1 MISETCSVC
10 GTGFDVVF
18 RYQMEE
24 RNGGFAFYCSQKCLE
39 TSQKGG
45 DEHAVT
51 CDGCSKRFTP
61 DLALQVLYLGG
72 KRKYACGLACRSQL
86 VRESQ
91 GARLGDMVQTAKAA
105 SRPATSPSASD
116 PEQVSPAQSAD
127 AMDVRAEGAAGG
139 AGAAGGGMR
148 DSRHTTVRDL
158 RQGVTRAPGA
168 TGGPQGNTPN
178 SAKVPV
184 VATGPVSQK
193 VGAAV
198 SVPVAATGP
207 VSSKGA
213 GAGSGP
219 VSGGERGAASGKS
232 VPAPAGPVSSVPPPA
247 LQAGKGGSGRAPS
260 GAAETPQSG
269 TRKRGE
275 EAPAVSSRTSG
286 LMSAIRPEGEES
298 AAQGDGAGT
307 VIPVSPLLK
316 GEKRAPDVKPVAP
329 RRIAIFNH
337 KGGTGKTTTAV
348 SVAAGLAAKGKRVLL
363 VDTDAQGNVSVSL
376 GAGSERSLYHVLV
389 MGLRVGDA
397 VKEVRP
403 NLHLL
408 PSNETLAAAE
418 LYLAGRQNRDRVL
431 ADRLNTA
438 AGDYDYVVLDCSPSL
453 SLMNQNA
460 LVFADSVLVPV
471 ACDYLSLVGVRQ
483 VLKTVKN
490 VNSLLHHPV
499 QIWGVLPTFF
509 DGRAKICNE
518 AVATLKDHFGDK
530 CLPPIRA
537 AIKVKEAPSVG
548 QTIFEYAAGSN
559 AAEDYGV
566 IVDRI
571 IDGAK
576 AENAGGGA
584 REAAERAPAQAASA

>member
-1 MISETCSVC
+1 M
-10 GTGFDVVF
+10 
-18 RYQMEE
+18 
-24 RNGGFAFYCSQKCLE
+24 A
-39 TSQKGG
+39 
-45 DEHAVT
+45 
-51 CDGCSKRFTP
+51 
-61 DLALQVLYLGG
+61 
-72 KRKYACGLACRSQL
+72 
-86 VRESQ
+86 
-91 GARLGDMVQTAKAA
+91 
-105 SRPATSPSASD
+105 
-116 PEQVSPAQSAD
+116 
-127 AMDVRAEGAAGG
+127 
-139 AGAAGGGMR
+139 
-148 DSRHTTVRDL
+148 
-158 RQGVTRAPGA
+158 
-168 TGGPQGNTPN
+168 
-178 SAKVPV
+178 
-184 VATGPVSQK
+184 
-193 VGAAV
+193 
-198 SVPVAATGP
+198 
-207 VSSKGA
+207 
-213 GAGSGP
+213 
-219 VSGGERGAASGKS
+219 
-232 VPAPAGPVSSVPPPA
+232 
-247 LQAGKGGSGRAPS
+247 
-260 GAAETPQSG
+260 
-269 TRKRGE
+269 
-275 EAPAVSSRTSG
+275 
-286 LMSAIRPEGEES
+286 AIRPEGEES
-298 AAQGDGAGT
+298 AAPAPAASTKPTGT
-307 VIPVSPLLK
+307 VIPLVPPLK
-316 GEKRAPDVKPVAP
+316 GEKVPAPTANTAP
-329 RRIAIFNH
+329 RRIAVFNH

-348 SVAAGLAAKGKRVLL
+348 SIAAGLAAKGKKVLL

-389 MGLRVGDA
+389 MGLAVKDA

-548 QTIFEYAAGSN
+548 QTIFEYATGSN

-571 IDGAK
+571 LGLAT
-576 AENAGGGA
+576 AGRSEEPSREPQSPPA
-584 REAAERAPAQAASA
+584 RAAATA

>member
-39 TSQKGG
+39 KSQKGG
-45 DEHAVT
+45 DGDAVN
-51 CDGCSKRFTP
+51 CDACAKRFTP
-61 DLALQVLYLGG
+61 ELVSQVLYLGG
-72 KRKYACGLACRSQL
+72 KRRYACCLGCRSQL

-91 GARLGDMVQTAKAA
+91 GTRLGDMVESANKNTRPQGVPAPAAMPPVAMPPVAMPPAPTAA
-105 SRPATSPSASD
+105 RPATPAE
-116 PEQVSPAQSAD
+116 PEVAPPP
-127 AMDVRAEGAAGG
+127 
-139 AGAAGGGMR
+139 
-148 DSRHTTVRDL
+148 
-158 RQGVTRAPGA
+158 VTLRAPA
-168 TGGPQGNTPN
+168 
-178 SAKVPV
+178 SAAPPAAPAPARVP
-184 VATGPVSQK
+184 AAISFEPGPVS
-193 VGAAV
+193 A
-198 SVPVAATGP
+198 PPGP
-207 VSSKGA
+207 VSA
-213 GAGSGP
+213 PPGP
-219 VSGGERGAASGKS
+219 VSAPPPASQAGKS
-232 VPAPAGPVSSVPPPA
+232 VPPRVPARDSK
-247 LQAGKGGSGRAPS
+247 QAPS
-260 GAAETPQSG
+260 REVRQPAARS
-269 TRKRGE
+269 K
-275 EAPAVSSRTSG
+275 EAPATSTRDIRQPPTRSSG
-286 LMSAIRPEGEES
+286 LMSAIRPEAETVGAALAPGQS
-298 AAQGDGAGT
+298 PLDMGRSPLDAHSSHPAQGAPGT
-307 VIPVSPLLK
+307 VVPVAPPLK
-316 GEKRAPDVKPVAP
+316 SEKRPVALESTAP

-431 ADRLNTA
+431 ADRLSA
-438 AGDYDYVVLDCSPSL
+438 AAADYDYVVLDCSPSL

-471 ACDYLSLVGVRQ
+471 ACDYLPLVGVRQ

-490 VNSLLHHPV
+490 VNALLHHPV

-571 IDGAK
+571 IDGVK
-576 AENAGGGA
+576 AASPGEAT
-584 REAAERAPAQAASA
+584 REPQDRTAAAQATA